1 MKKVPLIHIIIA
13 TGFGSGF
20 SPFAPGTA
28 GALLATLIWL
38 ALSCTLSPTWLIIIT
53 ALLIIV
59 FTVAGI
65 YSANAVEPIWGED
78 PSRVVV
84 DEMVGVWIP
93 LLVAPAG
100 NLWYALAAFV
110 LFRLFDIFKPLGI
123 RKMESLKGGVG
134 VMMDDILAG
143 IYSLILLIGARWL
156 IG

>member
-38 ALSCTLSPTWLIIIT
+38 ALSCTVSPIWLLIIT

-59 FTVAGI
+59 FTIAGI
-65 YSANAVEPIWGED
+65 CSANAVEPIWGKD

-93 LLVAPAG
+93 LLAAPAG
-100 NLWYALAAFV
+100 DRGYAFAAFV
-110 LFRLFDIFKPLGI
+110 LSACSTF
-123 RKMESLKGGVG
+123 SN
-134 VMMDDILAG
+134 
-143 IYSLILLIGARWL
+143 RWAYAKWRASREEL
-156 IG
+156 E

>member
-1 MKKVPLIHIIIA
+1 MKRVPLIHIIIA

-38 ALSCTLSPTWLIIIT
+38 ALSCAVSPTLLLIIT
-53 ALLIIV
+53 ALLIGI
-59 FTVAGI
+59 FTIAGI
-65 YSANAVEPIWGED
+65 RSANAVEPIWGED

-93 LLVAPAG
+93 LLAAPAG
-100 NLWYALAAFV
+100 NLWYAL
-110 LFRLFDIFKPLGI
+110 GI
-123 RKMESLKGGVG
+123 RKMEYLKGGVG

-143 IYSLILLIGARWL
+143 IYSLILLIVARWL

>member
-1 MKKVPLIHIIIA
+1 MKRVPLIHIIIA

-38 ALSCTLSPTWLIIIT
+38 ALSCAVSPTLLLIIT
-53 ALLIIV
+53 ALLIGI
-59 FTVAGI
+59 FTIAGI
-65 YSANAVEPIWGED
+65 RSANAVEPIWGED

-93 LLVAPAG
+93 LLAAPAG
-100 NLWYALAAFV
+100 N
-110 LFRLFDIFKPLGI
+110 LGI
-123 RKMESLKGGVG
+123 RKMEYLKGGVG

-143 IYSLILLIGARWL
+143 IYSLILLIVARWL